1 MNEIENGLLRG
12 NRKSAAP
19 FTRVPFDSSA
29 DSRRAAM
36 LSCDPRIHFALNCG
50 AVSCPPIA
58 VYSGDDLDRQL
69 DDATKGFLEDNTTVN
84 AEDNSISLSML
95 FKWYKEDFGETDEGI
110 IQWIRDQAPEKL
122 SKAIKTLTTTPT
134 LKYPSYN
141 WDLNNKS

>member
-19 FTRVPFDSSA
+19 FTKIPFDSPA
-29 DSRRAAM
+29 DSRRTVM
-36 LSCDPRIHFALNCG
+36 LGCDPRIHFALNCG

-58 VYSGDDLDRQL
+58 VYSGEDLDSQL

-84 AEDNSISLSML
+84 TEDNSISLSML
-95 FKWYKEDFGETDEGI
+95 FKWYKEDFGETDERI
-110 IQWIRDQAPEKL
+110 IQWIRAQAPEKL
-122 SKAIKTLTTTPT
+122 LKAIGTLKAPT
-134 LKYPSYN
+134 LKYPTYN

>member
-1 MNEIENGLLRG
+1 
-12 NRKSAAP
+12 
-19 FTRVPFDSSA
+19 
-29 DSRRAAM
+29 M
-36 LSCDPRIHFALNCG
+36 LGCDPRIHFALNCG

-58 VYSGDDLDRQL
+58 VYSGEDLDSQL

-84 AEDNSISLSML
+84 TEDNSISLSML

-110 IQWIRDQAPEKL
+110 VQWIRAQAPEKL
-122 SKAIKTLTTTPT
+122 LKAIETLKAPT